1 MSILSVFV
9 DESGNFNMAPED
21 VSFYSIAFVFHN
33 QSQDISTYVDRLDSV
48 LETIDYPGT
57 FVHTAPII
65 RGKDEYANLDRKT
78 RLSIFNRFMQFLN
91 KIPYS
96 YFFLLYDKSDY
107 DNQDALLNKMRKDIQ
122 NFINSSMV
130 SFSGFDD
137 IIIYYDD
144 GQKDIAALLRA
155 IFRSTFSSYAKFRH
169 INQKDYRLA
178 QAADFI
184 CTMETT
190 AYKWEKG
197 YITKSETKFFQK
209 KSIFTKSY
217 YNQIRRHRIIASSSD
232 LYTIR

>member
-9 DESGNFNMAPED
+9 DESGNFNMAPDD

-33 QSQDISTYVDRLDSV
+33 QSHDIGPYVDILNNALDG
-48 LETIDYPGT
+48 IDYPGT

-65 RGKDEYANLDRKT
+65 RGKDEYTDLNRKE
-78 RLSIFNRFMQFLN
+78 RLAIFNRFMQFLN

-96 YFFLLYDKSDY
+96 YFFLLYDKSDF
-107 DNQDALLNKMRKDIQ
+107 DNQTALLNKMQKDIQ
-122 NFINSSMV
+122 NFINASMV

-137 IIIYYDD
+137 IIVYYDD
-144 GQKDIAALLRA
+144 GQKDIASLLRT
-155 IFRSTFSSYAKFRH
+155 IFKSTFSSYAKFRH

-184 CTMETT
+184 CTIETT

-197 YITKSETKFFQK
+197 YITKSETNFFQK
-209 KSIFTKSY
+209 RSVFIKSY
-217 YNQIRRHRIIASSSD
+217 YKQIKRHRIVSQLI
-232 LYTIR
+232 